1 MRAGAAE
8 HGDHLLAGIL
18 HPCRAVERVEAHA
31 VVRVVHDD
39 GHPLVTAFVD
49 LHPPVRPRLAQTR
62 ADKFLRH
69 AERHGDRHRGER
81 IGDIEQTRHRDG
93 KFTVVLRRAHGEIQ
107 SVGALFDPFAKD
119 RVACVA
125 AEGDELTA
133 ARPRVGDGLRGVV
146 GVGVDAAD
154 AAAVEELQLRGV
166 VIREIRVLDGTDVV
180 GADVQERAH
189 VKGHTAH
196 APDLERL
203 RGDLHH
209 QILHT
214 VIGRLAHHAEGVHR
228 FGGGQIGCVLKM
240 LIELQHLGR
249 RDVRLLGDDA
259 VIIVDGGENGA
270 WRLALAREPVIED
283 GADVV
288 GGRALALGAR
298 DADARELVGHMI
310 VEELAEYNHRIAD
323 VAHKQLRRV
332 HGVGL
337 FGDIGDRAL
346 RDCRREVLRFEVRAL
361 AEKQRGA
368 VQAARVVAQTVDD
381 GILRSERQRGCG
393 QKPGARERVGI
404 FL

>member
-1 MRAGAAE
+1 M
-8 HGDHLLAGIL
+8 
-18 HPCRAVERVEAHA
+18 
-31 VVRVVHDD
+31 
-39 GHPLVTAFVD
+39 
-49 LHPPVRPRLAQTR
+49 
-62 ADKFLRH
+62 
-69 AERHGDRHRGER
+69 
-81 IGDIEQTRHRDG
+81 
-93 KFTVVLRRAHGEIQ
+93 
-107 SVGALFDPFAKD
+107 
-119 RVACVA
+119 A
-125 AEGDELTA
+125 AEGDEFAA

-146 GVGVDAAD
+146 GVGIDAAD

-189 VKGHTAH
+189 VKGHAAH

-209 QILHT
+209 QMGNAGI
-214 VIGRLAHHAEGVHR
+214 V
-228 FGGGQIGCVLKM
+228 CVLKM

-270 WRLALAREPVIED
+270 WGLALAREPVIED

-310 VEELAEYNHRIAD
+310 VEELAEYDHRIAD
-323 VAHKQLRRV
+323 IAHKQLRRV

-337 FGDIGDRAL
+337 FGDIGGRAL
-346 RDCRREVLRFEVRAL
+346 RERRREVLRFEVCAL

-381 GILRSERQRGCG
+381 GILRSGRQRGCG
-393 QKPGARERVGI
+393 QKSGARERVGI